1 MDEKKLILEL
11 KNGSE
16 VAFEELYDRY
26 WMKVYHFAS
35 LYIMNKEEVKDIV
48 QEVFMK
54 LWDSKQFLRE
64 DENFKGFLFIITRN
78 HIFNKSKAK
87 HFNYDFYQLTIDNA
101 LEYSYHIENEL
112 EARELEIHIER
123 LIGEMPPQRKIVFT
137 LSSKHYKS
145 YKEIALQLN
154 ISEKTVER
162 HINEAIKYI
171 KSNLELL
178 IIFVLIDLF

>member
-123 LIGEMPPQRKIVFT
+123 AYR
-137 LSSKHYKS
+137 
-145 YKEIALQLN
+145 
-154 ISEKTVER
+154 
-162 HINEAIKYI
+162 
-171 KSNLELL
+171 
-178 IIFVLIDLF
+178 